1 MTRENIQRVRIY
13 ISEHDQWEEKA
24 LSIAVLERLQKEGAM
39 GATALRGQTGFGAAQ
54 RLRTTGFQLSDHSP
68 IIIEWIDQA
77 ERISHILPLLGDMLP
92 GVLITREDV
101 EIYQAGPRAQGLFTV
116 ERSVGDMMLAD
127 AHVLQQSATLAEA
140 LAVMLRHDQRTL
152 PILNAQGF
160 VQGVITEEEITIR
173 AGLRLPLR
181 LLRLLNADEM
191 AQVNEQLAQRTVAE
205 VMTSDP
211 HSVYAGASLPQA
223 LITMIEWRYEQV
235 PVTNREGAFAGLLDG
250 NALLHAV
257 LEQSSAE
264 EDSGTRTPVQLIM
277 QSAVPRIAVTQP
289 LQIALRHLLASA
301 NRYLVVIDEA
311 GQVQGILNDTTVLQ
325 HFDGQERLLW
335 LAALQ
340 SQTPVDKATLPG
352 DGRSLREV
360 LQHSVPTL
368 SPTTS
373 IIDSVRL
380 LLEHDAERLPVVD
393 EDSKLLGILA
403 RSGLLRALMQESQ

>member
-13 ISEHDQWEEKA
+13 ISEHDQWEDKA

-39 GATALRGQTGFGAAQ
+39 GATALRGLNGFGAAQ
-54 RLRTTGFQLSDHSP
+54 RMRTTGFQLSDHP
-68 IIIEWIDQA
+68 PVIIEWIDQA

-101 EIYQAGPRAQGLFTV
+101 EIYQAGLRAQGPFTV

-127 AHVLQQSATLAEA
+127 AHTLQRSATLPEV

-152 PILNAQGF
+152 PILDERGF
-160 VQGVITEEEITIR
+160 VEGVITEEEITRR

-191 AQVNEQLAQRTVAE
+191 AQVNEQLAQRTAAE

-223 LITMIEWRYEQV
+223 LITMIEWHYEQV
-235 PVTNREGAFAGLLDG
+235 PVTNRQGAFAGLLDG

-257 LEQSSAE
+257 LEDSNTAE
-264 EDSGTRTPVQLIM
+264 DTDSHTPAQLIM
-277 QSAVPRIAVTQP
+277 QSVVPRIQATQP
-289 LQIALRHLLASA
+289 LHIALRHLLAAA
-301 NRYLVVIDEA
+301 NRYLVVVDET
-311 GQVQGILNDTTVLQ
+311 GQVQGILNDCTVLQ
-325 HFDGQERLLW
+325 HLAGNERLLW

-340 SQTPVDKATLPG
+340 SQTPVESAALPG
-352 DGRSLREV
+352 EGRSLHEV
-360 LQHSVPTL
+360 MQRDVATL

-373 IIDSVRL
+373 IIDSARL
-380 LLEHDAERLPVVD
+380 LLEHNAERLPVVD
-393 EDSKLLGILA
+393 EESKLLGLLA